1 MNWLSTAVYWLC
13 SLHIHKHWITFL
25 FQVDVKFVRMMNRFI
40 SLKELKS
47 LHLVRQQFY
56 LHACIFSWIPMIII
70 IEREQFLCYFQIPTC
85 SDACWLCKYVDWVL
99 SGILKKTF
107 VRGKSVKMWP
117 IKQELV
123 ERKNI
128 YVFSLSV
135 IKELTKDILQP
146 IKEHYLL

>member
-1 MNWLSTAVYWLC
+1 
-13 SLHIHKHWITFL
+13 
-25 FQVDVKFVRMMNRFI
+25 
-40 SLKELKS
+40 
-47 LHLVRQQFY
+47 
-56 LHACIFSWIPMIII
+56 
-70 IEREQFLCYFQIPTC
+70 
-85 SDACWLCKYVDWVL
+85 
-99 SGILKKTF
+99 
-107 VRGKSVKMWP
+107 MWP